1 MLIHGTATR
10 RLALI
15 LCAMGLSA
23 PAFAAGINSHAYTC
37 PALHNLI
44 TTTGFV
50 FINNPNFGDFVVANV
65 SYCGGGGSAQLQL
78 RSVPTI
84 DTAECLVNYCTSPR
98 NPTGISGGM

>member
-1 MLIHGTATR
+1 MNRATPSLK

-15 LCAMGLSA
+15 LGAMALGS
-23 PAFAAGINSHAYTC
+23 PAFAAGVDSHAYTC
-37 PALHNLI
+37 PELQRLI
-44 TTTGFV
+44 LSNHFI

-84 DTAECLVNYCTSPR
+84 DTSECLVNYCRKRPSTT
-98 NPTGISGGM
+98 N